1 MNFTANG
8 TTDCAPVTSLPQHEV
23 FKLFL
28 LGSLEPKNTGEFR
41 MKRIWTASLGL
52 LMAAAAAS
60 QANASIIYEV
70 FNPSANF
77 VFFIYDSPQFITTD
91 TLGPRF
97 KPRLQQFGSSG
108 HIRRLHYLVP
118 VGSGVCRR
126 ADHDRPSPGVPTVQD
141 KFVLAADLGQFGT
154 YQFATGSFGYP
165 NSFLLVAAP
174 EPSSVA
180 LLSVALLGFV
190 GLGRRSFRQ
199 PR

>member
-1 MNFTANG
+1 VLSQASI
-8 TTDCAPVTSLPQHEV
+8 AR
-23 FKLFL
+23 
-28 LGSLEPKNTGEFR
+28 LEPTETGEFR

-52 LMAAAAAS
+52 LLAAAIGS

-77 VFFIYDSPQFITTD
+77 VFFTYDSPQFITTD
-91 TLGPRF
+91 TVVP
-97 KPRLQQFGSSG
+97 GSSLAFNNSVHPATSVDFIISSPLDPG
-108 HIRRLHYLVP
+108 Y
-118 VGSGVCRR
+118 
-126 ADHDRPSPGVPTVQD
+126 ADVQITIDPSPGVPTVQD
-141 KFVLAADLGQFGT
+141 KFVLAADLAQYGT

-190 GLGRRSFRQ
+190 GLGWRSCRQ
-199 PR
+199 PWSA